1 MNTKQL
7 LNDWRSF
14 LNEVSRVIMDPSPE
28 RQHELTKLKTIDKT
42 QKTLGMDDEQYIEF
56 VLEDLAKNVGSMTFI
71 RFENKYKGVAVPP
84 FSISPYVTYRTPHG
98 VYGYPLN
105 EQELVNLASTG
116 QPTVA
121 NFATDYSHFHI
132 YKITDTNK
140 IVYPK
145 DVEYSEIFSRY
156 NNSRNVLIDIKE
168 CVRTSIL
175 LLPTSKKPAE
185 ELVKPEV
192 INKLKAYFSRMKSK
206 IQLEEQG
213 LLVNIFEK
221 FGDDLYYG
229 TNKKNILTDFI
240 DTISDLLHASVTAKL
255 SGDSSFANSKEKALL
270 NFRILK
276 RVIEALATSLATIH
290 SVERGKY
297 YSLLLH
303 AVDIDAIDDK
313 GMGIIHPNEPSQS
326 HANDFSGNNIESI
339 GTYDNIFNRINS
351 ENNLYEKLFDIIHD
365 QSKSI
370 PWSSQTYYEYF
381 GGAVAK
387 MPWEYDVS
395 DLEIIMSSVDFNDE
409 DVIQDFVD
417 EDEGVI
423 HYITLIEDKV
433 KAKELLNYIKSN
445 SDIEIIKRTVQ
456 KGLMQLKEESY
467 KTTTSQKDIS
477 GIVKSQ
483 SVSLLYDQLARKD
496 FETVKPIIEKELIVF
511 LSKKI
516 NSTTIQRKTKHYIR
530 ELFRILLDKK
540 HIKTFNTELIGLIV
554 ELLISFCIDDT
565 EKPDLQKSLELSSLF
580 NTIDRQDYETAKVI
594 FNCVSEIA
602 ANKILNNEKVFNDL
616 LKIGDVLSN
625 IDLFKQH
632 VLDSYKDKITS
643 LFINNEL
650 DIENIDFANFDPFGN
665 SFADHTMKLLD
676 DHTRLA
682 TEDDYNNAML
692 LFNKETLLFVL
703 GKERFDNL
711 LVKIKKKND
720 NLYRRIQYIHILK
733 SLKTI
738 SSEKEL
744 IDLCKTHSD
753 VIGTVGYV
761 ILNNEHST
769 SNVEEFVLSLC
780 SKNKKDLEILRH
792 NAKYDAALKQKID
805 KKYSE
810 LFEYKLIRNY
820 IKMIL
825 S

>member
-7 LNDWRSF
+7 LNEWRRF
-14 LNEVSRVIMDPSPE
+14 LNEASRVIMDPDPK

-42 QKTLGMDDEQYIEF
+42 QKSLGMDDEKYIEF
-56 VLEDLAKNVGSMTFI
+56 VLEDLANNVGSMTFI
-71 RFENKYKGVAVPP
+71 RFENKYGGVAVPP

-98 VYGYPLN
+98 IYGYPLN
-105 EQELVNLASTG
+105 EQELINLASTG

-121 NFATDYSHFHI
+121 NFATNYSHFHI
-132 YKITDTNK
+132 YKITDINK

-145 DVEYSEIFSRY
+145 DAEYSEIFSRY
-156 NNSRNVLIDIKE
+156 NNSRKILIDIKE
-168 CVRTSIL
+168 CVRMSIL
-175 LLPTSKKPAE
+175 LLPTSKKSTE
-185 ELVKPEV
+185 ELAKPEV
-192 INKLKAYFSRMKSK
+192 VNKLNAYFSRMKSK
-206 IQLEEQG
+206 IRLEEQG

-240 DTISDLLHASVTAKL
+240 DTISDLLLASVTAKL
-255 SGDSSFANSKEKALL
+255 SDGSSITNSKEKALF
-270 NFRILK
+270 NFKILK
-276 RVIEALATSLATIH
+276 RVIEALSTSLATIH

-313 GMGIIHPNEPSQS
+313 GEGIIHPNEPSQS

-339 GTYDNIFNRINS
+339 GTYDNIFNKINS

-387 MPWEYDVS
+387 MPWQYEVS

-445 SDIEIIKRTVQ
+445 SDIEIIKSTAQ
-456 KGLMQLKEESY
+456 KGLMKLKAESY
-467 KTTTSQKDIS
+467 KTTTSQKDIRD
-477 GIVKSQ
+477 IVRSQ
-483 SVSLLYDQLARKD
+483 SVSLLYDQLSRED
-496 FETVKPIIEKELIVF
+496 FETIKPIIEKELIVF

-516 NSTTIQRKTKHYIR
+516 NSTAIQRKTKHYIH
-530 ELFRILLDKK
+530 ELFRTLLNKK
-540 HIKTFNTELIGLIV
+540 HIRTFSTELIELIV

-580 NTIDRQDYETAKVI
+580 DTIYNQDYETAKVI
-594 FNCVSEIA
+594 FNCVSEIS

-616 LKIGDVLSN
+616 LKIGDALSN

-632 VLDSYKDKITS
+632 VLSSYKDKITS
-643 LFINNEL
+643 LFINSEL
-650 DIENIDFANFDPFGN
+650 DIENIDFANFDPLDD
-665 SFADHTMKLLD
+665 SFSDHTMKLLD

-682 TEDDYNNAML
+682 TEDDYDNVML
-692 LFNKETLLFVL
+692 LFNKETLLSVL
-703 GKERFDNL
+703 GKERLDNL
-711 LVKIKKKND
+711 FVEIKKKND
-720 NLYRRIQYIHILK
+720 DLYRHIRYIHIIK
-733 SLKTI
+733 TLKTI
-738 SSEKEL
+738 NNEKDL

-753 VIGTVGYV
+753 VIGTVGYL
-761 ILNNEHST
+761 ILQNKHST
-769 SNVEEFVLSLC
+769 PNVEEFVLSLC
-780 SKNKKDLEILRH
+780 CKNQKDMQILRH